1 MKNKFLI
8 KCLFILILPLVTT
21 NCTTTEEIYT
31 WSNQQLCM
39 HHLTKPSIN
48 IHHNT
53 VASILSMRNENC
65 ARYIGQAQLVIERER
80 LRMEQMEYWRKLGES
95 GKPRPLNTQQ
105 GTHTYIID
113 GKMVTCTT
121 TGTVTNCF

>member
-1 MKNKFLI
+1 MILNHLVGGLEMKRKFLI
-8 KCLFILILPLVTT
+8 KYLFILILPLVTT
-21 NCTTTEEIYT
+21 SCTTTEELYT

-65 ARYIGQAQLVIERER
+65 ARYLGQAQLVIERER
-80 LRMEQMEYWRKLGES
+80 LQMEQMEYWRKLGES

-105 GTHTYIID
+105 GTHTY
-113 GKMVTCTT
+113 
-121 TGTVTNCF
+121 

>member
-1 MKNKFLI
+1 
-8 KCLFILILPLVTT
+8 
-21 NCTTTEEIYT
+21 
-31 WSNQQLCM
+31 M

-65 ARYIGQAQLVIERER
+65 ARYLGQAQLVIERER
-80 LRMEQMEYWRKLGES
+80 LQMEQMEYWRKLGES